1 MVLEK
6 GAGSRPLM
14 LWYASA
20 SRCARHPRA
29 VISVAAQDDG
39 WENPIISSIGARC
52 SFFFLEPAVMLRKT
66 CQANKTKRLWLMT
79 ATASQKPTKEL
90 SWDIKVIWC
99 VFYGLDGDLA
109 PST

>member
-1 MVLEK
+1 MMAWDPLSVVLAL
-6 GAGSRPLM
+6 GAL
-14 LWYASA
+14 
-20 SRCARHPRA
+20 
-29 VISVAAQDDG
+29 
-39 WENPIISSIGARC
+39 
-52 SFFFLEPAVMLRKT
+52 FFFESAVMLRKK
-66 CQANKTKRLWLMT
+66 CQTNKTERLWLMT